1 MCVRE
6 YVCEWTYTIDTGG
19 SSGLW
24 CSCPQSESL
33 QSNML
38 GWGQYR
44 THTLQDKHT
53 HTRTRT
59 HTHTHTHT
67 HTQTHIQ
74 THTHTDTQI
83 HTHTDRHRQTHTH
96 GNKHAQS
103 HTLSILNMHKQG
115 LDTEMPVYVG

>member
-53 HTRTRT
+53 HTHAHTHTHTYTHARA

-67 HTQTHIQ
+67 HARAHTHTC
-74 THTHTDTQI
+74 THTHTFTL
-83 HTHTDRHRQTHTH
+83 
-96 GNKHAQS
+96 KQS
-103 HTLSILNMHKQG
+103 REG
-115 LDTEMPVYVG
+115 A